1 MKIIHHL
8 LDFLLFLSYNMSEKK
23 LLTHNLCSERMIK
36 LKKPIIA
43 TVLLLIVV
51 LILALMLFQTGKESK
66 PTKTPVTTPTASTI
80 SVPDETPEPTPEP
93 TPDPRNEEPVVREE
107 IAKMLRDA
115 KELINEGLD
124 DDASR
129 ILRDLRTRT
138 LTDAEQ
144 KELDALQSS
153 MVKISD

>member
-1 MKIIHHL
+1 MTQR
-8 LDFLLFLSYNMSEKK
+8 LD
-23 LLTHNLCSERMIK
+23 TERMIK

-51 LILALMLFQTGKESK
+51 LILSLMLFQSGNESK
-66 PTKTPVTTPTASTI
+66 PQKTPAPPSAASTV

-115 KELINEGLD
+115 KELIDEGLTV
-124 DDASR
+124 DASR
-129 ILRDLRTRT
+129 ILRDLRTRD
-138 LTDAEQ
+138 LTDAELAQ
-144 KELDALQSS
+144 TDALEASLI
-153 MVKISD
+153 KISD